1 MSPPTFQK
9 AKIAL
14 GIILNAASYMKKFD
28 SSYIVNVI
36 LTVVYSKKFV
46 PELLSKLSM
55 HLTDPAIAFL
65 SIISENTNN
74 YKKTT
79 INVIYSKIV

>member
-1 MSPPTFQK
+1 MSPPTFKK

-14 GIILNAASYMKKFD
+14 VIILNAASYMKKFD

-46 PELLSKLSM
+46 PE
-55 HLTDPAIAFL
+55 FL
-65 SIISENTNN
+65 
-74 YKKTT
+74 KT
-79 INVIYSKIV
+79 KHALK